1 MYKLYCRVYQRV
13 MQAAYYFVPCRTPD
27 LLEGENSLS
36 KLPDLINSKN
46 IKNVLIVTDKGI
58 SSLGLMDGLL
68 EGLTKEDIKY
78 VIYDRTI
85 PNPTIENIE
94 EAFELYKSQKCEAI
108 VAFGG
113 GSPMDCAKGVGA
125 RISRPHKSI
134 LQMKGLLKVRRKLPP
149 LFAIPTTAGTGSEAT
164 LAAVISDTDTH
175 EKYQINDM
183 VLIPHYAVLDPLLTV
198 GLPKNI
204 TATTGMDALTHAIE
218 AYIGNSNTR
227 RTKELA
233 KKAVQLI
240 FNNIETAYS
249 DGNNLPARENMLK
262 ASYYAGA
269 AFTRA
274 YIGYVHAIAHA
285 LGGVYGIHHGLANAV
300 VLPYVLEYYGNSVH
314 KRLAELAD
322 LVGIGLPTDTDGEKA
337 TKFINVIKNLNRAMN
352 IPEKI
357 VEVDGKDIPLMSE
370 RAWKEANPLY
380 PVPRILSKNDLENLF
395 QMVSN

>member
-13 MQAAYYFVPCRTPD
+13 MQAAYYFVPCRTPE

-36 KLPDLINSKN
+36 KLPDLINSKD

-68 EGLTKEDIKY
+68 EGLTKKDIRY
-78 VIYDRTI
+78 VIYERTI

-164 LAAVISDTDTH
+164 VAAVISDTDTH

-183 VLIPHYAVLDPLLTV
+183 VLVPHYAVLDPLLTV

-218 AYIGNSNTR
+218 AFIGNSNTR
-227 RTKELA
+227 KTKRLA
-233 KKAVQLI
+233 QKAVQLI

-285 LGGVYGIHHGLANAV
+285 LGGVYGIPHGLANAV

-322 LVGIGLPTDTDGEKA
+322 LVGIGLSTDTDGEKA
-337 TKFINVIKNLNRAMN
+337 TKLINVIKNLNKAMN
-352 IPEKI
+352 IPDKI
-357 VEVDGKDIPLMSE
+357 AGVDGKDIPLMAE

-380 PVPRILSKNDLENLF
+380 PVPRIFSKSDLEKLF
-395 QMVSN
+395 KMVSN

>member
-1 MYKLYCRVYQRV
+1 

>member
-1 MYKLYCRVYQRV
+1 M
-13 MQAAYYFVPCRTPD
+13 
-27 LLEGENSLS
+27 
-36 KLPDLINSKN
+36 I
-46 IKNVLIVTDKGI
+46 
-58 SSLGLMDGLL
+58 
-68 EGLTKEDIKY
+68 
-78 VIYDRTI
+78 
-85 PNPTIENIE
+85 
-94 EAFELYKSQKCEAI
+94 
-108 VAFGG
+108 
-113 GSPMDCAKGVGA
+113 
-125 RISRPHKSI
+125 
-134 LQMKGLLKVRRKLPP
+134 
-149 LFAIPTTAGTGSEAT
+149 
-164 LAAVISDTDTH
+164 
-175 EKYQINDM
+175 M